1 MAKRSFYKTAN
12 AILGKVGGR
21 APEDVILELIIRS
34 KCLPALLYGLEA
46 CPLRKSDI
54 SSLYFVVNRFFV
66 KLFQTNNID
75 IVNYCRAQ
83 FEFDLPRTVVEK
95 RSKKFVAKYR
105 SCENVIIICV
115 TCSFVVIFFFFVLI
129 SAVLFVEFFL
139 SHYDE

>member
-1 MAKRSFYKTAN
+1 MAKRSFYRAAN
-12 AILGKVGGR
+12 AMLGKVKGR
-21 APEDVILELIIRS
+21 APEDVILELIRS